1 MRSGLQGPR
10 RSVDRGTCGPGIEPR
25 KNIPP
30 GRRRCRRK
38 RKAPPDAS
46 ISRDASGSRAVRD
59 PVHVRTHL
67 VREPG
72 GPVFTRG
79 RWGRGTRREVQ
90 GRTPTMNGHGKSD
103 RPVVPVKSPNNA
115 GQPVAEEMEGRG
127 LAKGNLQRQNAPR
140 TPSREGALSA
150 LERVRQAA
158 RRDRKMQ
165 FTALLHHVYNLETLR
180 AAYFSLK
187 REAAPGVDG
196 ETWRHYGEALE
207 GNLQNLSDR
216 LKRGAYRA
224 KPVRRVYI
232 PKADGRQRPL
242 GVTALE
248 DKLVQRATVEV
259 LNAIYETDFL
269 GFSYGFRPGRSQ
281 HNALDAVYTG
291 LLTRKVNWVLDVDI
305 RGFFDSI
312 DHGWLVKFVEH
323 RIADR
328 RVVRLIQKWL
338 NAGVLEDGK
347 RIRMEEGTPQGGSA
361 SPLLANI
368 FLHYVFD
375 LWVQAWRQKRAHGDV
390 IVVRFADDIVVG
402 FHSKADAEQFRAE
415 LTERM
420 KKFNLELHP
429 VKTRLLEFGPHAI
442 DQRQW
447 RGERK
452 PETFN
457 FLGFTHICV
466 KKRSNGRFTVLRQ
479 TIRKRMQTKLNEVKA
494 ELQRRMHEPIPEQGK
509 WLQAV
514 VGGHFRYYGV
524 PMNQP
529 ALTIFRFRVGWYWH
543 RSLSRRS
550 QNGRVLWDRMRR
562 LITRW
567 LPLPSVCH
575 PYPLRRMGVVT

>member
-1 MRSGLQGPR
+1 MTNGP
-10 RSVDRGTCGPGIEPR
+10 
-25 KNIPP
+25 
-30 GRRRCRRK
+30 
-38 RKAPPDAS
+38 
-46 ISRDASGSRAVRD
+46 
-59 PVHVRTHL
+59 
-67 VREPG
+67 
-72 GPVFTRG
+72 
-79 RWGRGTRREVQ
+79 
-90 GRTPTMNGHGKSD
+90 GKSD
-103 RPVVPVKSPNNA
+103 RPAVPEKSPNKA
-115 GQPVAEEMEGRG
+115 GQPTREGMEGKG
-127 LAKGNLQRQNAPR
+127 LAKGNLQQQNASR
-140 TPSREGALSA
+140 TPSREDALSA

-158 RRDRKMQ
+158 KKDKKLQ
-165 FTALLHHVYNLETLR
+165 FTALLHHIYDPERLR
-180 AAYFSLK
+180 EAYLCLK
-187 REAAPGVDG
+187 KEAAPGVDG
-196 ETWRHYGEALE
+196 ETWRHYGETLE
-207 GNLQNLSDR
+207 DNLQDLSHR

-248 DKLVQRATVEV
+248 DKIVQRAAVEV

-281 HNALDAVYTG
+281 HQALDALYTG

-305 RGFFDSI
+305 RGFFDAIS
-312 DHGWLVKFVEH
+312 HEWLVKFIEH

-347 RIRMEEGTPQGGSA
+347 RTRTEEGTPQGGSA
-361 SPLLANI
+361 SPLLANVY
-368 FLHYVFD
+368 LHYVFD

-390 IVVRFADDIVVG
+390 IVVRFADDIVIG
-402 FHSKADAEQFRAE
+402 FNSKADADQFRAE

-420 KKFNLELHP
+420 RKFHLELHP
-429 VKTRLLEFGPHAI
+429 EKTRLLEFGPFAI
-442 DQRQW
+442 QNRQR
-447 RGERK
+447 RGEGK

-479 TIRKRMQTKLNEVKA
+479 TIRKRLQAKLNEVKA

-514 VGGHFRYYGV
+514 VRGHARYYGV
-524 PMNQP
+524 PMNQS
-529 ALTIFRFRVGWYWH
+529 ALAVFRFRVGWLWH

-567 LPLPSVCH
+567 LPVPSVCH